1 MTKKS
6 KLTLAIA
13 SMLGITAGATA
24 VSGFAW
30 FTTTKSAVVDVTNIG
45 VYSTNSA
52 LAVSWTAGQTAL
64 GCQEGSGSAG
74 LNVVGAASTSTLTQ
88 VFTTTES
95 TTTFT
100 LNKHPHD
107 VVSVQISDTDGQNS
121 TNGTVDSINE
131 TTNVVTLNSAVAS
144 DKKVTIT
151 YHPYEALTDLS
162 STDGQKLYKP
172 TWTASGEGRYATA
185 FTQAD
190 TGYVQF
196 SMTLTATGGSD
207 LRVFLNPGASIA
219 PVDNTNDDD
228 KAAAHIARVAVI
240 DSTTTRFVLQQD
252 TDYGVKGVS
261 ADYTTS
267 EKNYRLAAGNGA
279 NDCWDLK
286 ATGGSALP
294 DVPGLLDQDDITSKA
309 SRDATWAKSASSQV
323 ASECYITSVTAGHTK
338 DIKVTIWLEGTNY
351 TEDSGTFTTSP
362 EKGAIKVNLPLIA
375 F

>member
-30 FTTTKSAVVDVTNIG
+30 FTTTKSADVEITNIG

-52 LAVSWTAGQTAL
+52 LAVSWTAGQTAI
-64 GCQEGSGSAG
+64 GCQEGSGQAG

-88 VFTTTES
+88 VFTTTED
-95 TTTFT
+95 TAAFT
-100 LNKHPHD
+100 LDKHPHD
-107 VVSVQISDTDGQNS
+107 IVSVAISDTDGQNS
-121 TNGTVDSINE
+121 SNGTVNSFDDK
-131 TTNVVTLNSAVAS
+131 TRVVTLDSTVAS
-144 DKKVTIT
+144 GKKVTIT

-162 STDGQKLYKP
+162 SVDGQKIYKP

-185 FTQAD
+185 FTEAA

-219 PVDNTNDDD
+219 PVDNTNNDDI
-228 KAAAHIARVAVI
+228 AAAHIARLAVI

-252 TDYGVKGVS
+252 TDYGTQGVTT
-261 ADYTTS
+261 AYTTS
-267 EKNYRLAAGNGA
+267 AFNHRLATGEGA

-286 ATGGSALP
+286 ATGGNALP
-294 DVPGLLDQDDITSKA
+294 PVPGILDQGDITSKA
-309 SRDATWAKSASSQV
+309 SRDATWASTAGNQK
-323 ASECYITSVTAGHTK
+323 ASECYITTVTAGHTK
-338 DIKVTIWLEGTNY
+338 DVKVTIWLEGTNY